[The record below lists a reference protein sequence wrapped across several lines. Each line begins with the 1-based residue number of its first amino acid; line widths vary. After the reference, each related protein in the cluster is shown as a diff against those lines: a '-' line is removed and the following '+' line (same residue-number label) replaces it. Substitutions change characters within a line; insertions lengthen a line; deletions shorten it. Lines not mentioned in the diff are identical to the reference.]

1 MLEVIIFVVVL
12 LIIIAIIF
20 LYCRSDNKGWLEVKA
35 NAEHRLSCY
44 DGPDLDWIEELV
56 IEFGLCCERIAACVP
71 VWEAKRGLIY
81 ANRAT
86 EITEELAR
94 LGFFEKTQ
102 DDTEGKGLLDEKE
115 TA

>member
-20 LYCRSDNKGWLEVKA
+20 LYCRSDNKGWLELKA
-35 NAEHRLSCY
+35 KAEYRLSCY
-44 DGPDLDWIEELV
+44 DGPDSDIIEMLV
-56 IEFGLCCERIAACVP
+56 IELGLCCKQIEACAP

-86 EITEELAR
+86 EITEKLAR

-102 DDTEGKGLLDEKE
+102 AHTDEE
-115 TA
+115 ERSA

>member
-1 MLEVIIFVVVL
+1 MIGVIIFVVVL

-20 LYCRSDNKGWLEVKA
+20 LYCRSDNKGWLELKA
-35 NAEHRLSCY
+35 KAEHRLSCY
-44 DGPDLDWIEELV
+44 DGPDSDRIEMLV
-56 IEFGLCCERIAACVP
+56 IELGLCCEQIEACVP

-94 LGFFEKTQ
+94 LGFFEKTH
-102 DDTEGKGLLDEKE
+102 DHTDEKE
-115 TA
+115 GSA

>member
-1 MLEVIIFVVVL
+1 MIELILFVVVL

-20 LYCRSDNKGWLEVKA
+20 LYCRSDNKRWLEVKA

-44 DGPDLDWIEELV
+44 DGPDLDRIGQLVTEL
-56 IEFGLCCERIAACVP
+56 GLHCEQIAACVP

-102 DDTEGKGLLDEKE
+102 DSTYEKE
-115 TA
+115 HSA

>member
-1 MLEVIIFVVVL
+1 MVEVIIFVVVL

-20 LYCRSDNKGWLEVKA
+20 LYCRSDNKGWLEVKV

-44 DGPDLDWIEELV
+44 DGPDLDRIEQLV
-56 IEFGLCCERIAACVP
+56 TEFGLCCEQIAACVP

-86 EITEELAR
+86 EITEKLAR
-94 LGFFEKTQ
+94 LGFFEKTH
-102 DDTEGKGLLDEKE
+102 DHTDEKE
-115 TA
+115 GSA